1 MPGTGLSANQSKL
14 DRLAID
20 LGILRNPS
28 LPSIID
34 SCNPMTRKRL
44 KQTIPGLPRKTQ
56 RRLLSKELDLLL
68 LTGCSCLL
76 TLLHHPI
83 SEAIQA
89 QSPARNAPMEAS
101 TQTGQQNV
109 KLAGQFSVTMPPERK
124 KLKVVKEG

>member
-1 MPGTGLSANQSKL
+1 
-14 DRLAID
+14 
-20 LGILRNPS
+20 
-28 LPSIID
+28 
-34 SCNPMTRKRL
+34 MTRKYL
-44 KQTIPGLPRKTQ
+44 KQTISSLPFRKTQ

-89 QSPARNAPMEAS
+89 QSPARNAPIETS
-101 TQTGQQNV
+101 TQTGPSST

>member
-1 MPGTGLSANQSKL
+1 
-14 DRLAID
+14 
-20 LGILRNPS
+20 
-28 LPSIID
+28 
-34 SCNPMTRKRL
+34 MTRLRL
-44 KQTIPGLPRKTQ
+44 KPAIPGQPFRKAS

-89 QSPARNAPMEAS
+89 QSPARNAPIETS
-101 TQTGQQNV
+101 TQTGQSNAKIV
-109 KLAGQFSVTMPPERK
+109 SQFSITMPPDRK